1 MPPHQKVRQNSPQ
14 TNKTTTTTTK
24 KTQDAQCA
32 PQSWKNPDRLR
43 GMKGRSCVLLVNI
56 SRGAARIVPH
66 PLQQLLRL
74 KSCPA
79 SNYDCI
85 PENRQG
91 NRIPVMFVSIG
102 VPLMKSIR
110 PELASKHSH
119 ASFSEGGDGHLSVPG
134 MWNEAETGEQ
144 CCRCFSSSSSSSIQ
158 QPTLPS
164 FAG

>member
-14 TNKTTTTTTK
+14 TK
-24 KTQDAQCA
+24 KQDAQCA

-43 GMKGRSCVLLVNI
+43 GMKGRSCVLLINI

-66 PLQQLLRL
+66 PLRQLLRL

-91 NRIPVMFVSIG
+91 NRIPVMFVSLGI
-102 VPLMKSIR
+102 PLMKSIR

-119 ASFSEGGDGHLSVPG
+119 ASFGEGGDDHLSVPD
-134 MWNEAETGEQ
+134 MWSEAETGKQ
-144 CCRCFSSSSSSSIQ
+144 CCRCFSSCSSIQ
-158 QPTLPS
+158 QPPLPS
-164 FAG
+164 FTG